1 MVSTRQITKTDKSRK
16 VLHESLQNC
25 DRLDISDL
33 LTYQIELIN
42 DIIMRIQEMPVDQ
55 STSNYIHSLV
65 STSNFMLETIQLNFL
80 NNEF

>member
-1 MVSTRQITKTDKSRK
+1 MVSKRQLTKTDKSRK
-16 VLHESLQNC
+16 VLHENLQNC

-42 DIIMRIQEMPVDQ
+42 DIIMRIQELQADQ
-55 STSNYIHSLV
+55 ATSNYIHSLV

-80 NNEF
+80 NQEF

>member
-1 MVSTRQITKTDKSRK
+1 MVSKAQITKTDKSRK
-16 VLHESLQNC
+16 VLHENLQNC

-42 DIIMRIQEMPVDQ
+42 DILMRIQEMQIDQ
-55 STSNYIHSLV
+55 GTSNYIHSLV

-80 NNEF
+80 NNEY

>member
-1 MVSTRQITKTDKSRK
+1 M
-16 VLHESLQNC
+16 HENLQNC

-42 DIIMRIQEMPVDQ
+42 DILLRIQELQADQ
-55 STSNYIHSLV
+55 ATSNFIHSLV

-80 NNEF
+80 NSEF

>member
-1 MVSTRQITKTDKSRK
+1 MVSKTQITKTDKSRK
-16 VLHESLQNC
+16 VLQENLQNC

-42 DIIMRIQEMPVDQ
+42 DILLIIQELQVDQ

-80 NNEF
+80 NQEF

>member
-1 MVSTRQITKTDKSRK
+1 MVSKRQLTKTDKSRK
-16 VLHESLQNC
+16 VLHENLQNC

-42 DIIMRIQEMPVDQ
+42 DIIMRVTEMPVDQ
-55 STSNYIHSLV
+55 ATSNYIHSLV

-80 NNEF
+80 NQEF

>member
-1 MVSTRQITKTDKSRK
+1 MVSKRQLTKTDKSRK
-16 VLHESLQNC
+16 VLYENLQNC

-42 DIIMRIQEMPVDQ
+42 DILLRIQELQADQ
-55 STSNYIHSLV
+55 ATSNFIHSLV

-80 NNEF
+80 NSEF

>member
-16 VLHESLQNC
+16 VLHENLQNC
-25 DRLDISDL
+25 DRLDITDL

-42 DIIMRIQEMPVDQ
+42 DITMRVTEMSVDQ
-55 STSNYIHSLV
+55 ATSNYIHSLV

-80 NNEF
+80 NDDF

>member
-1 MVSTRQITKTDKSRK
+1 MVSKTQITKTDKSRK
-16 VLHESLQNC
+16 VLQENLQNC

-42 DIIMRIQEMPVDQ
+42 DILLRIQELQVDQ

-80 NNEF
+80 NQEF

>member
-1 MVSTRQITKTDKSRK
+1 MVSTRQLTKTDKSRK
-16 VLHESLQNC
+16 VLHENLQNC

-42 DIIMRIQEMPVDQ
+42 DILLRVQELQADQ
-55 STSNYIHSLV
+55 ATSNYIHSLV

-80 NNEF
+80 NSEF